1 MKRREFISVL
11 GGAAVWPLGARAQR
25 SMSLVIGFVNG
36 ASLEPYAQH
45 VKAFLAGLRESGFVE
60 GQNVRIEYRWAEGRY
75 DRLPDMVTDLVRRRV
90 AVIVAN
96 TPVAPIVKA
105 ATTTIP
111 IVFAT
116 GEDPVASGLVA
127 SLNRP
132 GGNMTGVGITGP
144 ILLGKQLGLIH
155 QFVPARTSIAI
166 LVNPKNPISGPSL
179 TGAREAARALG
190 REIRVLNASTEAEIE
205 TAFTM
210 LAGADGLIVAPDAL
224 FIARRD
230 HLVALATREAVPA
243 IYPFREFT
251 ETGGL
256 ISYGASLSEQYQL
269 VGVYTGKIL
278 AGAKPGDLPVLQPT
292 KYVLC
297 INLKTA
303 RKLELQLPPSLL
315 ALADEVIE

>member
-11 GGAAVWPLGARAQR
+11 GGAAVWPLGAQAQR
-25 SMSLVIGFVNG
+25 STSPVIGFVNG
-36 ASLEPYAQH
+36 ASPEPYAQH
-45 VKAFLAGLRESGFVE
+45 VKGFLAGLRESGFVE

-105 ATTTIP
+105 ETATIP

-155 QFVPARTSIAI
+155 QFVPARTSIAV
-166 LVNPKNPISGPSL
+166 LV
-179 TGAREAARALG
+179 
-190 REIRVLNASTEAEIE
+190 
-205 TAFTM
+205 
-210 LAGADGLIVAPDAL
+210 
-224 FIARRD
+224 
-230 HLVALATREAVPA
+230 
-243 IYPFREFT
+243 
-251 ETGGL
+251 
-256 ISYGASLSEQYQL
+256 
-269 VGVYTGKIL
+269 
-278 AGAKPGDLPVLQPT
+278 
-292 KYVLC
+292 
-297 INLKTA
+297 
-303 RKLELQLPPSLL
+303 
-315 ALADEVIE
+315 